1 MVSVKGTGVVSIAVD
16 FVVVRVV
23 RAVVEGVFICVDV
36 SNDVDSIFPLV
47 KTVVGNAVSA
57 ISVDDMDCA
66 FVKSIVLV
74 LSIIIGCD

>member
-57 ISVDDMDCA
+57 KSVDDMDCA
-66 FVKSIVLV
+66 LVKSIVLV
-74 LSIIIGCD
+74 LSVIIGCD